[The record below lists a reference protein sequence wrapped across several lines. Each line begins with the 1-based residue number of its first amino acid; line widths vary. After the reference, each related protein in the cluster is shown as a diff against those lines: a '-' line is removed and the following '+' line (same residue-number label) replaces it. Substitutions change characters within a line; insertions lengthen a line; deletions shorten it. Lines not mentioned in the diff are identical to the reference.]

1 MSGFKVQ
8 MLTTPGVRKDQQ
20 DDQELGEDATGFLVK
35 DDYVVLWVADGA
47 PGTKVGFKGY
57 NFGSRVLAKYMGEA
71 FETVA
76 LKSYTPGNPFDD
88 AFLDEFETELR
99 KQLSTRLSNIHTQLS
114 QLKDQVDLDDALEVK
129 FDGNQKSYGLT
140 WTATFVGALVDMK
153 NNVCYTMSI
162 GDCIALSD
170 GTVTLRYEPPPP
182 IPEPQPAPVV
192 VPVVAPV
199 EEPHVLDLTKKPA
212 PINTAITVDTL
223 SIPPVDRVETTKWLF
238 PPIRPKAVKPI
249 KHTAKEQALRA
260 MFSVLDT
267 TNNAS
272 NSVVDETVKLS
283 KNSSQMMKKNYDSMS
298 KKIAVYSVGV
308 FKKMDKALE
317 WLGDASVNA
326 INITIK
332 FIDTSIKACDKFL
345 NKVIDD
351 LIDLGVQIVYYKK
364 IKAQKEAARLLEE
377 AKKLKEAEEAKR
389 LAAIKAAEEE
399 AKKVAEAEAKAA
411 AIAAM
416 PSTMIEE
423 VFGEPKLKIITGRA
437 NRMFVLWST
446 NEALDTFEVT
456 DTVNSPCFG
465 EIEDVKSIIL
475 MSDGVIPYNEIE
487 CKFGY
492 KDPDNVWDEL
502 RSTNN
507 ATDDDKTAIYF
518 KILGQN

>member
-88 AFLDEFETELR
+88 AFLDEFTAELR

-182 IPEPQPAPVV
+182 IPEPPAPVI

-199 EEPHVLDLTKKPA
+199 DAPHVLDLTKKPA
-212 PINTAITVDTL
+212 PIMVNTIPL
-223 SIPPVDRVETTKWLF
+223 PPVDRVEVTKWIF
-238 PPIRPKAVKPI
+238 PPIRPKAAKPVKR
-249 KHTAKEQALRA
+249 TAKEQTLRA
-260 MFSVLDT
+260 MFSIMDV
-267 TNNAS
+267 TNEVS
-272 NSVVDETVKLS
+272 NSIVDETVKLS
-283 KNSSQMMKKNYDSMS
+283 KNGYNSVS
-298 KKIAVYSVGV
+298 KKIAVYSDGV

-317 WLGDASVNA
+317 WLGDASVDA

-332 FIDTSIKACDKFL
+332 FIDISIKACDKFL
-345 NKVIDD
+345 NKVLDD
-351 LIDLGVQIVYYKK
+351 IIDLGVQIVYYKK

-377 AKKLKEAEEAKR
+377 AKKLRKAEEAKR
-389 LAAIKAAEEE
+389 LAAAKAAEEE

-411 AIAAM
+411 AIAAT